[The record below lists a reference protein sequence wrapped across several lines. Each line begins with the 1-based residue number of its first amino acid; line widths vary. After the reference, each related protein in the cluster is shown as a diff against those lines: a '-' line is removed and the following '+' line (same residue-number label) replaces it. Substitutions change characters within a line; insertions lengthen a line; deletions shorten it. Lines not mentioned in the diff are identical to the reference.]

1 MYAII
6 DFETTGGK
14 FNEEG
19 ITEVAIY
26 KFDGHQI
33 VDQLITL
40 VNPERPIQPF
50 VVKLTGI
57 TPNMV
62 RTAPKFHEVA
72 KRIIEITED
81 CVFIAHNTSKISC
94 V

>member
-26 KFDGHQI
+26 KYDGHQI

-40 VNPERPIQPF
+40 VSKSQNLRSCNFCSCSGRVYQCELM
-50 VVKLTGI
+50 VKYSI
-57 TPNMV
+57 YP
-62 RTAPKFHEVA
+62 
-72 KRIIEITED
+72 
-81 CVFIAHNTSKISC
+81 SS
-94 V
+94 